1 MSAQIID
8 LFCGVG
14 GLTRGLLDA
23 GMNVIAGFDIDPTC
37 KYTYEHNNK
46 VNYHLRNIREV
57 TGKEIIA
64 LYDENATKILVGC
77 APCQPFSQMRF
88 KLKDANEQDDKYNLL
103 LEFGRLIDEIHP
115 AVISMENVP
124 QIRETQIF
132 RKFLDI
138 LDCNHYNVDSKVIF
152 CPDYGIPQTRR
163 RFVLVASLL
172 GPISII
178 ESTHNQHEVHV
189 KDYIGNLPPIAAGGV
204 HPNDPM
210 HRAAS
215 LSEKNL
221 QRIRASVPGGTWRDW
236 PESLR
241 CPCHKRESGQTYSS
255 VYGRMT
261 WDQIGPTITTQ
272 FYNYGTGRYGHPE
285 QDRAL
290 SLREGALL
298 QTFPMDYDF
307 INPDA
312 PFVFSDIARHI
323 GNAVPVRLGEVI
335 GATINRHLKEYNM
348 TGG

>member
-57 TGKEIIA
+57 TGKEITA
-64 LYDENATKILVGC
+64 LYDENAIKVLVGC

-138 LDCNHYNVDSKVIF
+138 LSRNHYTVDSKVIF

-178 ESTHNQHEVHV
+178 EPTHNQHEVHV

-210 HRAAS
+210 HRSAS

-221 QRIRASVPGGTWRDW
+221 QRIRASVPGGTWLDW

-285 QDRAL
+285 QDCAL

-335 GATINRHLKEYNM
+335 GITIAQHLNDYGVEL
-348 TGG
+348 